1 MLGFGD
7 RLANC
12 YGKFTILF
20 APYCCYVT
28 LHHYIMHYAQS
39 TPRKLFPH
47 GCSHSLA
54 YFMY

>member
-28 LHHYIMHYAQS
+28 LHHYTTTPLYFALCTVYAEKIVPS
-39 TPRKLFPH
+39 W
-47 GCSHSLA
+47 A
-54 YFMY
+54 